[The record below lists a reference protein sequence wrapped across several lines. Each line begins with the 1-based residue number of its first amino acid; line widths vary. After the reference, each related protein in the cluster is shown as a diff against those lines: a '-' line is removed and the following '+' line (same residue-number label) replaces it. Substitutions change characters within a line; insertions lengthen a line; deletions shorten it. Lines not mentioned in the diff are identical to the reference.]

1 MERQV
6 ILLNGPSSSGKSTLA
21 KALQALIS
29 DKRSER
35 YEVVSIDDFLKMS
48 PTETIYEDDVFDI
61 SDDLCKRAVEILET
75 CDGVIIDHVITSER
89 IFKHLQEKLSS
100 CHLRMVRVTCP
111 LQLLRKRELERGD
124 RSPGSA
130 EASAEYLFPK
140 EGYDLVVDTGT
151 KSPEENSLL
160 IIKKCFPKKKDTAHG
175 YEEVLA
181 KHHKSI
187 IESYDLAET
196 DTELFITERVNNLL
210 FRKNRS

>member
-48 PTETIYEDDVFDI
+48 PDETIYEDDVFDI
-61 SDDLCKRAVEILET
+61 SEDLCKRTLELLET

-89 IFKHLQEKLSS
+89 IFDQLKENLSS
-100 CHLRMVRVTCP
+100 CHMRMVHITCP
-111 LQLLRKRELERGD
+111 LELLRIREHARGD

-151 KSPEENSLL
+151 KSASENSLL
-160 IIKKCFPKKKDTAHG
+160 IFSK
-175 YEEVLA
+175 
-181 KHHKSI
+181 
-187 IESYDLAET
+187 
-196 DTELFITERVNNLL
+196 LF
-210 FRKNRS
+210 